1 MDPDTGNIGG
11 LIVALLL
18 LLIGSAY
25 FSATEA
31 ALMRCNR
38 IRLKT
43 MAGEGNKQAALVLKF
58 TDNFDQVLS
67 GILIGNN
74 IVNILSA
81 SLATYLFT
89 KLWGNWG
96 VTISTIVMTV
106 CVLIFGEICPK
117 NIAKR
122 FPEIFAMKTAWLL
135 QLILWILTPLNWFFS
150 PFYRLSSRIFKEAED
165 QSMTEDE
172 LITMIDEAEEG
183 GDLDEG
189 ESDLIRSAIEFND
202 VTVEEILT
210 RRVNMSAVEDDMSIE
225 EVKQVFIDS
234 GFSRLPVY
242 HETID
247 NIIGILHE
255 KDFMAHLLQG
265 GTEYLSILQ
274 DVIYVPATIKIS
286 VLLQKLKAAQS
297 HMALV
302 IDEGGGIEG
311 LVTMEDIL
319 EELVG
324 EIWDEH
330 DEVEEDFQRI
340 SEEEVLVTGQ
350 TDLEDLFEELEI
362 TADPDEFE
370 STSVGGWTMEELGD
384 VPNVGE
390 GFDFEGY
397 HFAVTQAEERRV
409 LEIMATK
416 LPSETEEEAPLK

>member
-1 MDPDTGNIGG
+1 MDPDTGSIGG
-11 LIVALLL
+11 MIIALIV

-43 MAGEGNKQAALVLKF
+43 LAGEGNKRAALVLKF
-58 TDNFDQVLS
+58 TEDFDKVLS

-74 IVNILSA
+74 IVNILST

-89 KLWGNWG
+89 RLWGNWG
-96 VTISTIVMTV
+96 VTISTVIMTV
-106 CVLIFGEICPK
+106 SVLIFGEICPK

-122 FPEIFAMKTAWLL
+122 FPETFSMKTAWLL
-135 QLILWILTPLNWFFS
+135 QLMLWITTPLNWFFS
-150 PFYRLSSRIFKEAED
+150 PFYILSSKLFKGSEE

-183 GDLDEG
+183 GGLDEG
-189 ESDLIRSAIEFND
+189 ESELIRSAIEFND
-202 VTVEEILT
+202 VTAEEILT
-210 RRVNMSAVEDDMSIE
+210 RRVNMAAVEDDMTVE
-225 EVKQVFIDS
+225 EVQAVFLES

-255 KDFMAHLLQG
+255 KDFMAHIISG
-265 GTEYLSILQ
+265 GKEYTSILQ
-274 DVIYVPATIKIS
+274 DVVYVPATIKIS
-286 VLLQKLKAAQS
+286 VLLQKLKAAQT

-330 DEVEEDFQRI
+330 DEVEEVFHRI
-340 SEEEVLVTGQ
+340 NEEEILVAGQ
-350 TDLEDLFEELEI
+350 TDLEDLFEELNIEK
-362 TADPDEFE
+362 DPDEFE

-384 VPNVGE
+384 VPNVGDW
-390 GFDFEGY
+390 FDFEGY
-397 HFAVTQAEERRV
+397 RFSVTKAEERRV
-409 LEIMATK
+409 LEIMAAK
-416 LPSETEEEAPLK
+416 LPSEADEE